1 VLTMADIPLGAFVC
15 EIAGQ
20 YVDTDS
26 LSISAKVKQRL
37 MGANSAE
44 GAPTLNDCL
53 DNHIIPLSLWEAG
66 ASEGCVSGYG
76 IHGSSSSSTSLLGS
90 KESTAILID
99 NSAAEKTVINLDADS
114 EESQAIEGDYREPE
128 ARHAAP
134 MDACSDTNTNTEEPL
149 DFFKGLIC
157 IDCNKFGNV
166 GRYIRHRP
174 KERKMAKSATAST
187 SPSSQPMLTR
197 RLIYTNAQ
205 DRRYPKVAL
214 FAARK
219 ISANTELLI

>member
-1 VLTMADIPLGAFVC
+1 MEDIPLGAFVC

-37 MGANSAE
+37 MGTNGMNSTE
-44 GAPTLNDCL
+44 GVPTLNDCL
-53 DNHIIPLSLWEAG
+53 DNHVIPLSLWEAG
-66 ASEGCVSGYG
+66 TSEGCVSGYG
-76 IHGSSSSSTSLLGS
+76 IHGSSSSSASLQGS

-99 NSAAEKTVINLDADS
+99 DSAAEITVINLDADT
-114 EESQAIEGDYREPE
+114 EESHAIEGDFREPE

-134 MDACSDTNTNTEEPL
+134 MDVCSNTNTDEPP

-166 GRYIRHRP
+166 GRFIRHRP

-187 SPSSQPMLTR
+187 SPSSQPMLIR

>member
-20 YVDTDS
+20 YVDADS
-26 LSISAKVKQRL
+26 LSISAKVRQRL

-76 IHGSSSSSTSLLGS
+76 IHGSSSSSASLLGS

-99 NSAAEKTVINLDADS
+99 DGAAENTVINLDADS

-134 MDACSDTNTNTEEPL
+134 MDACSNTNTNTEEPP

-166 GRYIRHRP
+166 GRFIRHRP
-174 KERKMAKSATAST
+174 KERKMTKSATAST
-187 SPSSQPMLTR
+187 SPSSQPMLIR